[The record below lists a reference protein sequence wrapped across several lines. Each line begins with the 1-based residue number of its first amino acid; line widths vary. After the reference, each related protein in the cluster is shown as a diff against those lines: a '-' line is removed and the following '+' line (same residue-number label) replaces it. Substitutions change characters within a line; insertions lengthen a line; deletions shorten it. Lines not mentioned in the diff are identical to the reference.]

1 MNTGSGHKNGGVNVV
16 AGICAMVFPGL
27 GHIVSGRVHRGIL
40 AMIGVMGLFGLGL
53 FVGGIDAIDSEGGTD
68 KYWFIGQAMVGPT
81 AFAVDHIHQHHF
93 KAIDPDTGLN
103 RTGDPGEKRVQVQGV
118 RGTQWEWEAMSSA
131 EREGAGGAVGVGGK
145 NIPGLGRLNEIAML
159 SCTLAGMLNLIIFLD
174 ALLPC
179 GYVRGKE
186 EGVAS

>member
-1 MNTGSGHKNGGVNVV
+1 
-16 AGICAMVFPGL
+16 MVFPGL
-27 GHIVSGRVHRGIL
+27 GHIVSGRVQRGIL

-53 FVGGIDAIDSEGGTD
+53 FVGGIDAIDSKGGTD
-68 KYWFIGQAMVGPT
+68 KYWFMGQAMVGPT
-81 AFAVDHIHQHHF
+81 AFAVDYVHQNHF

-103 RTGDPGEKRVQVQGV
+103 RTGNPGEKRVQVQGV
-118 RGTQWEWEAMSSA
+118 RGSQWEWEAMSSA
-131 EREGAGGAVGVGGK
+131 EREGLDGVGGK

-179 GYVRGKE
+179 GYVRDAE
-186 EGVAS
+186 DGVAS